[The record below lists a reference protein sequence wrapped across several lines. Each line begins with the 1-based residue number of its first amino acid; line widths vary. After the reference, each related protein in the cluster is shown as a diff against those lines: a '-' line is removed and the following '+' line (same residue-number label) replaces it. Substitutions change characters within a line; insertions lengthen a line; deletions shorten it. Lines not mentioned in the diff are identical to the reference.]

1 MTDHQ
6 KKLLIVAALLAGA
19 VLAAVVEFAPRPAP
33 APAPGPDTG
42 VVDLRGKFRGPDAA
56 ADAAAFAGLCHG
68 IAAALAT
75 DGTAPT
81 PRIATGASLEDLRI
95 AASEGRFLP
104 RSLSREQP
112 HAVAAAGRYLDSVV
126 GTSGG
131 PLAADARAR
140 WVEAFRTLAQ
150 AAEEAVR

>member
-1 MTDHQ
+1 MTTDRQ
-6 KKLLIVAALLAGA
+6 KLVILAALLAGA

-33 APAPGPDTG
+33 APVPTPA
-42 VVDLRGKFRGPDAA
+42 VALDLRGKFVGANAA
-56 ADAAAFAGLCHG
+56 EDAAAFAGLCHG
-68 IAAALAT
+68 IAEALAA
-75 DGTAPT
+75 DGGKPT
-81 PRIATGASLEDLRI
+81 PRITTGVQIEDVRV
-95 AASEGRFLP
+95 AAAEGRFLP

-112 HAVAAAGRYLDSVV
+112 HAAAAAGRYLDSVV

-131 PLAADARAR
+131 PLDATTRSR

>member
-1 MTDHQ
+1 MSDQQ
-6 KKLLIVAALLAGA
+6 KKLAIVAALLAGA
-19 VLAAVVEFAPRPAP
+19 VLAAAVEFWPRTPAP
-33 APAPGPDTG
+33 TPETG
-42 VVDLRGKFRGPDAA
+42 LSLRGKFIGPSAA
-56 ADAAAFAGLCHG
+56 DDAAAFAGLCHG

-75 DGTAPT
+75 DGAAPT

-112 HAVAAAGRYLDSVV
+112 HAVAAAGRYLDTVV

-131 PLAADARAR
+131 PLAAEARQR
-140 WVEAFRTLAQ
+140 WVEAFRVLAT

>member
-1 MTDHQ
+1 MSDQQ
-6 KKLLIVAALLAGA
+6 KKLAIVAALLAGA
-19 VLAAVVEFAPRPAP
+19 VLAAAVEFWPRPAP
-33 APAPGPDTG
+33 PAPGPDAG
-42 VVDLRGKFRGPDAA
+42 VVDLRGKFHGPDAA

-68 IAAALAT
+68 IAAALVT

-112 HAVAAAGRYLDSVV
+112 HAVAAAGRYLDTTV

-131 PLAADARAR
+131 PLAAEARQR
-140 WVEAFRTLAQ
+140 WVEAFRVLAQ

>member
-1 MTDHQ
+1 VSDQQ
-6 KKLLIVAALLAGA
+6 KKIAIVAALLLGA
-19 VLAAVVEFAPRPAP
+19 VLAAAVEFWQRPAP
-33 APAPGPDTG
+33 APAPGPDAG
-42 VVDLRGKFRGPDAA
+42 VVDLRGKFHGPDAA

-68 IAAALAT
+68 IAAALVT
-75 DGTAPT
+75 DGTAAT
-81 PRIATGASLEDLRI
+81 PRITTGANLEDLRI

-112 HAVAAAGRYLDSVV
+112 HAAAAAGRYLDSVV

-131 PLAADARAR
+131 PLAAEARQR

>member
-1 MTDHQ
+1 VSDQQ
-6 KKLLIVAALLAGA
+6 KKTLIVAALLLGA
-19 VLAAVVEFAPRPAP
+19 VLAAAVEFWPRPAP
-33 APAPGPDTG
+33 PAPTPAAL
-42 VVDLRGKFRGPDAA
+42 DLRGKFIGPEAA
-56 ADAAAFAGLCHG
+56 TDAAAFAGLCHG
-68 IAAALAT
+68 IAAALAI

-112 HAVAAAGRYLDSVV
+112 HAVAAAGRYLDATVS
-126 GTSGG
+126 TSGG
-131 PLAADARAR
+131 PLAAEARHR

>member
-1 MTDHQ
+1 MTIDRQ
-6 KKLLIVAALLAGA
+6 KLLILAALLAGA

-33 APAPGPDTG
+33 APTPSPA
-42 VVDLRGKFRGPDAA
+42 VLDLRGKFIGPAA
-56 ADAAAFAGLCHG
+56 AEDAAAFAGLCS
-68 IAAALAT
+68 AVADCLAK
-75 DGTAPT
+75 DGTATT
-81 PRIATGASLEDLRI
+81 PRITTGAQLEDLRI

-112 HAVAAAGRYLDSVV
+112 HVSAAAGRYLDSVV

-131 PLAADARAR
+131 PLDATTRAR
-140 WVEAFRTLAQ
+140 WVEAFRALAT

>member
-1 MTDHQ
+1 VSDQQ
-6 KKLLIVAALLAGA
+6 KKALIVAALLAGA
-19 VLAAVVEFAPRPAP
+19 VLAAAVEFWPRPAP
-33 APAPGPDTG
+33 APTPAAL
-42 VVDLRGKFRGPDAA
+42 DLRGKFIGPSAA
-56 ADAAAFAGLCHG
+56 DDAAAFAGLCHG
-68 IAAALAT
+68 IAAALVT

-112 HAVAAAGRYLDSVV
+112 HAVAAAGRYLDTTV

-131 PLAADARAR
+131 PLDATARQR
-140 WVEAFRTLAQ
+140 WVEAFRALAQ
-150 AAEEAVR
+150 AAEEAVK

>member
-1 MTDHQ
+1 MNRQH
-6 KKLLIVAALLAGA
+6 IIAAALLAGA
-19 VLAAVVEFAPRPAP
+19 VLAAAVEFWPRSASPVPA
-33 APAPGPDTG
+33 AAL
-42 VVDLRGKFRGPDAA
+42 DLRGKFVGSTAA
-56 ADAAAFAGLCHG
+56 EDAAAFAGLCHG
-68 IAAALAT
+68 IAAALEA
-75 DGTAPT
+75 DSGKAT
-81 PRIATGASLEDLRI
+81 PRITTGVQLEDLRI

-112 HAVAAAGRYLDSVV
+112 HAVAAAGRYLDDVA

-140 WVEAFRTLAQ
+140 WVEAFRELAK